1 MLTIKD
7 HLERFEI
14 RLLESTLGQ
23 RCLAWYRRLPDRDQL
38 LFNLV
43 LGLTLAAAIVTLVL
57 LPSARYAS
65 SSVSDYQQ
73 ARDDIQWLRANE
85 QAAMKVANADSN
97 PVDANS
103 LLSTSVSSAKEFGIK
118 FRRYEP
124 TADGDLRIWLEKVPF
139 DKLVGWVQAIAGRHQ
154 LDVDSITVSPEGD
167 NGLVN
172 ARLEVKG

>member
-1 MLTIKD
+1 MLNIKD
-7 HLERFEI
+7 HIERFEI
-14 RLLESTLGQ
+14 RLLESTFGQ

-38 LFNLV
+38 LFNLL
-43 LGLTLAAAIVTLVL
+43 LGLAIVAVIVIAVL
-57 LPSARYAS
+57 LPSARYAL
-65 SSVSDYQQ
+65 SSVGDYQQ
-73 ARDDIQWLRANE
+73 ARDDLQWLRANE
-85 QAAMKVANADSN
+85 HAAIKVANADSN

-103 LLSTSVSSAKEFGIK
+103 LLSMSVASAKEFGIK

-154 LDVDSITVSPEGD
+154 LNVDNMTVSPEAG